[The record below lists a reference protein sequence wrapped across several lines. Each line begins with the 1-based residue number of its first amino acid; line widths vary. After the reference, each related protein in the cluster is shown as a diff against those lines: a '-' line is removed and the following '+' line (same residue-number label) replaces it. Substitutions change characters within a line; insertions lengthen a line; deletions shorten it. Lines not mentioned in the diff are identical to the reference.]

1 MRTRYVVRRAKYLFT
16 VSKLYPRVLPGWYI
30 VTSTLRK
37 EENAKVKKRILAV
50 IVSSLLIVSMT
61 VPVLAAGSGNTNKA
75 MEIAIMK
82 MLLGIKDDVKSDE
95 DSSSSSSSSSS
106 APASTWTNGSQNT
119 DLNASTL
126 QAYINYNALCNTGLA
141 VAAAQWGNSADE
153 YWSFTSPLFVPGS
166 NVVIQEFWTT
176 GESKSTN
183 VKADA
188 KNTASKVK
196 ARNAAGSK
204 ADTAAACLKVG
215 NQR

>member
-1 MRTRYVVRRAKYLFT
+1 M
-16 VSKLYPRVLPGWYI
+16 
-30 VTSTLRK
+30 
-37 EENAKVKKRILAV
+37 KKRILAV

-61 VPVLAAGSGNTNKA
+61 VPVLAAGSGNSNKA

-82 MLLGIKDDVKSDE
+82 MLFGIKDEPKSE
-95 DSSSSSSSSSS
+95 ESSSSSSSS
-106 APASTWTNGSQNT
+106 ASTAASSSWTNGAQNT
-119 DLNASTL
+119 DLNANTML
-126 QAYINYNALCNTGLA
+126 AYVYYNSLFNTGLT
-141 VAAAQWGNSADE
+141 VAAAQWGNSGDE

-176 GESKSTN
+176 GESKSTD

>member
-1 MRTRYVVRRAKYLFT
+1 MFT

-82 MLLGIKDDVKSDE
+82 MLLGIKDDVKSE

-141 VAAAQWGNSADE
+141 VAAAQWGNSADDS
-153 YWSFTSPLFVPGS
+153 WSFTSPLFTPGS
-166 NVVIQEFWTT
+166 KVVIQEFWTT
-176 GESKSTN
+176 GESKST
-183 VKADA
+183 VVVAD
-188 KNTASKVK
+188 KNNTVSKVK

>member
-1 MRTRYVVRRAKYLFT
+1 MRTRYIVRRAKYLFT

-82 MLLGIKDDVKSDE
+82 MLLGIKDDVKSE

-141 VAAAQWGNSADE
+141 VAAAQWGNSADDS
-153 YWSFTSPLFVPGS
+153 WSFTSPLFTPGS
-166 NVVIQEFWTT
+166 KVVIQEFWTT
-176 GESKSTN
+176 GESKST
-183 VKADA
+183 VVVAD
-188 KNTASKVK
+188 KNNTVSKVK

>member
-1 MRTRYVVRRAKYLFT
+1 M
-16 VSKLYPRVLPGWYI
+16 
-30 VTSTLRK
+30 
-37 EENAKVKKRILAV
+37 KKRILAV

-61 VPVLAAGSGNTNKA
+61 VPVLAAGSGNSNKA

-82 MLLGIKDDVKSDE
+82 MLFGIKDEPKSE
-95 DSSSSSSSSSS
+95 ESSSSSSSS
-106 APASTWTNGSQNT
+106 ASTAASSSWTNGAQNT
-119 DLNASTL
+119 DLNANTML
-126 QAYINYNALCNTGLA
+126 AYVYYNSLFNTGLT
-141 VAAAQWGNSADE
+141 VAAAQWGNSGDE

-166 NVVIQEFWTT
+166 NVVIQEFWKT
-176 GESKSTN
+176 GESKSTD

-204 ADTAAACLKVG
+204 ADTAAACLRVG

>member
-1 MRTRYVVRRAKYLFT
+1 M
-16 VSKLYPRVLPGWYI
+16 
-30 VTSTLRK
+30 
-37 EENAKVKKRILAV
+37 KKRILAV

-61 VPVLAAGSGNTNKA
+61 VPVLAAGSGNSNKA

-82 MLLGIKDDVKSDE
+82 MLFGIKDEPKSE
-95 DSSSSSSSSSS
+95 ESSSSSSSSSS
-106 APASTWTNGSQNT
+106 ASTAASSSWTNGAQNT
-119 DLNASTL
+119 DLNANTML
-126 QAYINYNALCNTGLA
+126 AYVYYNSLFNTGLT
-141 VAAAQWGNSADE
+141 VAAAQWGNSGDE

-166 NVVIQEFWTT
+166 NVVIQEFWKT
-176 GESKSTN
+176 GESKSTD

-204 ADTAAACLKVG
+204 ADTAAACLRVG

>member
-1 MRTRYVVRRAKYLFT
+1 MRTRYIVRRAKYLFT

-37 EENAKVKKRILAV
+37 EENAEVKKRILAV

-61 VPVLAAGSGNTNKA
+61 VPVLAAGSGNSNKA

-82 MLLGIKDDVKSDE
+82 MLLGIKDDVKSE